1 LKLIFFLIL
10 IFDIILKI
18 SINEALFM
26 SIIISKKGQNAKIL
40 EKSDFE
46 RENNLQEYIHNNP
59 ESIPIYELK
68 EDKKLYVAKREF
80 PTTSGPIDALAFDKD
95 GDIYIIE
102 TKLFKNYDKRN
113 VIAQVLD
120 YGAAIWKHFTDFSR
134 FLDLLNQ
141 ESQKNFNI
149 NFQEKIESFFDI
161 TNDQSEIILDAISNN
176 LNNGNINFII
186 VMDSIDERLKDLIL
200 YINQN
205 SYFDIYAVNFEYYKF
220 ECYEIIIPKIF
231 GVEVKK
237 KISDHGKAKQW
248 DRKSFM
254 EEMRTKIGIA
264 EEKITTK
271 LLNWAKNMGLE
282 PFWSKTVNAHFHLIM
297 RLFGSEYKIFSVS
310 TELGGRIWVRFGDYS
325 KYPPF
330 DDEKKREELLRR
342 LNSIGLSISSNQTIT
357 KSPGIILSYLKDES
371 IFQGFIEI
379 YEWFI
384 KEIKD
389 ASKLQIFYL
398 KLKI

>member
-1 LKLIFFLIL
+1 
-10 IFDIILKI
+10 
-18 SINEALFM
+18 
-26 SIIISKKGQNAKIL
+26 
-40 EKSDFE
+40 
-46 RENNLQEYIHNNP
+46 
-59 ESIPIYELK
+59 
-68 EDKKLYVAKREF
+68 
-80 PTTSGPIDALAFDKD
+80 
-95 GDIYIIE
+95 
-102 TKLFKNYDKRN
+102 
-113 VIAQVLD
+113 
-120 YGAAIWKHFTDFSR
+120 
-134 FLDLLNQ
+134 
-141 ESQKNFNI
+141 
-149 NFQEKIESFFDI
+149 
-161 TNDQSEIILDAISNN
+161 
-176 LNNGNINFII
+176 
-186 VMDSIDERLKDLIL
+186 
-200 YINQN
+200 
-205 SYFDIYAVNFEYYKF
+205 
-220 ECYEIIIPKIF
+220 
-231 GVEVKK
+231 
-237 KISDHGKAKQW
+237 
-248 DRKSFM
+248 M